1 MLGETIHITTEL
13 LTQEEKAVV
22 AGSKVEVQE
31 VESFKMRKGL
41 IAAMGEGNSAK
52 ERVKTLIEELK
63 V

>member
-1 MLGETIHITTEL
+1 M
-13 LTQEEKAVV
+13 

-31 VESFKMRKGL
+31 AESSKKRKGL

-52 ERVKTLIEELK
+52 EKVKTLIEELK